1 MSDDNKALLAAAAE
15 DKRNLAEGA
24 DVVVAKGDEKFPV
37 PKVDPALAR
46 KAIFK
51 NHRQHRADTIAS
63 DRETYP
69 EMARLT
75 ETIEAESARTDRT
88 SELDRGN
95 HFDTETPRRPAAAP
109 AQPTS
114 KQPPLPGASER
125 VTVQVN
131 GKQFTVPKAD
141 VDAAG
146 GIDAYQ
152 KQRAATMALS
162 EAGELRRQAHAEREA
177 ALKLKAD
184 LEARASAHA
193 TGAAPVGTPP
203 QGASGA
209 AAVQAQAEE
218 MVSALFSGDRA
229 KAAKAVADI
238 LSRSQNPGALDPSA
252 VAAQVAAQQRQ
263 PAQPPQRQRSADEVQ
278 QINETNEMMRA
289 EFADILADKELE
301 ALALGRFRKMLADPE
316 NHGRLMKDVARE
328 AASGIRERYVNPRQ
342 RVVDIKRSQLP
353 PQPSGSGRA
362 PAEVEAPPMPRG
374 SSYVEALNARRR
386 GTPPTP

>member
-24 DVVVAKGDEKFPV
+24 DVVVAKGDEQFPV

-46 KAIFK
+46 KALFQR
-51 NHRQHRADTIAS
+51 HRSHRAETIAS

-75 ETIEAESARTDRT
+75 ETVEAESARTDRR

-95 HFDTETPRRPAAAP
+95 HLDTEAPRRAVAA
-109 AQPTS
+109 PTS
-114 KQPPLPGASER
+114 KQPTLPAASER

-203 QGASGA
+203 QGASG